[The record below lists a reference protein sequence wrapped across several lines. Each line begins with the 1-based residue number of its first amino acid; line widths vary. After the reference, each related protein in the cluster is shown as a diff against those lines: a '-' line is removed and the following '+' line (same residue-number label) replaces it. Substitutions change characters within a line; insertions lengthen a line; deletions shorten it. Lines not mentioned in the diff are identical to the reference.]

1 MFYAAFPPEI
11 NSGRIY
17 SGPGSG
23 PMVAA
28 AAAWGELAN
37 ELQQAATSYSSVIS
51 SLSSGPWLGPA
62 SLSMTAAV
70 ARAGSPIQLTGA

>member
-17 SGPGSG
+17 SGPGSE
-23 PMVAA
+23 PLLAA

-37 ELQQAATSYSSVIS
+37 ELQQAATSYSTVIS
-51 SLSSGPWLGPA
+51 SLTSGP
-62 SLSMTAAV
+62 
-70 ARAGSPIQLTGA
+70 